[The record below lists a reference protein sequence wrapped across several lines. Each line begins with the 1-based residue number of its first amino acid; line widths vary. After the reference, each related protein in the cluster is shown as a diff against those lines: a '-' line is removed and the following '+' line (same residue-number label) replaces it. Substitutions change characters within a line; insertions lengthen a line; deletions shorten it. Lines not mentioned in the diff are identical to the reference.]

1 QDGSDRPCRSGTTL
15 RPTTAAAGS
24 LCTAGSGT
32 RDRSDR
38 RLGTPT
44 TLGHTKAAAGG
55 LYRTGSGSP
64 ELSARP
70 LRAPQDSV
78 SLQVRLVACTGPA
91 QARRTGHPDPC
102 VPPPDSASSAAVA
115 GAC

>member
-24 LCTAGSGT
+24 LCTTGSGT
-32 RDRSDR
+32 PDRSDR
-38 RLGTPT
+38 PLGTPT

-64 ELSARP
+64 ELSAQP

-78 SLQVRLVACTGPA
+78 SLQVRLQASAGPA
-91 QARRTGHPDPC
+91 RALRNGQPSPC
-102 VPPPDSASSAAVA
+102 VPPPDSASSAAAA